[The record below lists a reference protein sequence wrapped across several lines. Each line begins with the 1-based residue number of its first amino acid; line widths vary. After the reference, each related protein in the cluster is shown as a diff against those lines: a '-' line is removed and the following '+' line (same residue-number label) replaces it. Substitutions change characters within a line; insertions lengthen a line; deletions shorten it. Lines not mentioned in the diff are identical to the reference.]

1 MTGKQED
8 CDTGGASTMNLNLV
22 LVLVFA
28 FVPIDVLF
36 ASLFV
41 QTKLKDTYAQNYD
54 QWTGRLHKQYP
65 PMLMYFYM
73 CWCEQGDYRSS
84 CSYTLLGSSSRRIWT
99 TQDKHTNTITKTKVQ
114 MKLVLSQ
121 LREKGGGKNTAER
134 QCEQQ
139 TINTQ
144 NKYIK
149 CLIFCWKEAHRARS
163 APFS

>member
-8 CDTGGASTMNLNLV
+8 CDMGRASTMNLILI

-65 PMLMYFYM
+65 PMLYFSIY
-73 CWCEQGDYRSS
+73 WRKQGDYTSS
-84 CSYTLLGSSSRRIWT
+84 EVQL
-99 TQDKHTNTITKTKVQ
+99 QDMNNT
-114 MKLVLSQ
+114 
-121 LREKGGGKNTAER
+121 R
-134 QCEQQ
+134 Q
-139 TINTQ
+139 THKYD
-144 NKYIK
+144 NKDKYNWFY
-149 CLIFCWKEAHRARS
+149 LNY
-163 APFS
+163 